1 MYGGG
6 ASAAGHGRGDR
17 GESSVCPEGP
27 GATGG

>member
-17 GESSVCPEGP
+17 GEPSVCPEGP